1 MIEIMKHLTDDS
13 VKENLRMTAAARKAA
28 GDFLINAGFL
38 EIDTPVLMP
47 RSGERYNAA
56 FDVTLENDKA
66 MLADS
71 PQIFKMLL
79 CMAGYE
85 KSFRFAH
92 CFRVITGE
100 KKLHTRLGEFVQLDI
115 ELKNASLAMLT
126 ELAETLISKICG
138 ALGKSVGFTRMS
150 GLSCRAEYGEEMSPD
165 LRGNESGISV
175 VIVERMPLTNDG
187 KIPCH
192 HIFAM
197 PSVPDF
203 GIDGKLNELTTESF
217 DIIMNGIEIG
227 GGDMRISDRELQRK
241 MMRLFNVDESRYENY
256 LDLLGERGSSHEG
269 GFAIGLERMIM
280 SLSNA
285 ENVRDV
291 TAFPEYY
298 KRGTN

>member
-1 MIEIMKHLTDDS
+1 MIEIMEHLTDDS
-13 VKENLRMTAAARKAA
+13 VKENLRMTAAVRKAA
-28 GDFLINAGFL
+28 GDFLIDKGFL
-38 EIDTPVLMP
+38 EVDVPILMP
-47 RSGERYNAA
+47 RSGEWYNAV

-100 KKLHTRLGEFVQLDI
+100 KKLHTRLSEFVQLDI
-115 ELKNASLAMLT
+115 ELKNTSLAMLT
-126 ELAETLISKICG
+126 ELAETLISEICG
-138 ALGKSVGFTRMS
+138 ALGKSMGFTRMN
-150 GLSCRAEYGEEMSPD
+150 GLSCRAEYGGEMSPD
-165 LRGNESGISV
+165 LRGDENEISV

-187 KIPCH
+187 RIPCH
-192 HIFAM
+192 HIFAK
-197 PSVPDF
+197 PSDPDF
-203 GIDGKLNELTTESF
+203 SIDGRLTDLTTESF

-227 GGDMRISDRELQRK
+227 GGDMRISDSELQRK
-241 MMRLFNVDESRYENY
+241 IMRLFNVDESRYENY
-256 LDLLGERGSSHEG
+256 LDLLGERGNAHEG

-280 SLSNA
+280 ALSNA
-285 ENVRDV
+285 NDVRDV

-298 KRGTN
+298 KRGEN

>member
-1 MIEIMKHLTDDS
+1 MIEIMEHLTDDS
-13 VKENLRMTAAARKAA
+13 VKENLRMTTAARKSA
-28 GDFLINAGFL
+28 GDFLINSGFL
-38 EIDTPVLMP
+38 EVDVPILMP
-47 RSGERYNAA
+47 RSGEWYNAA

-100 KKLHTRLGEFVQLDI
+100 KKPHTRLGEFVQLDI
-115 ELKNASLAMLT
+115 ELKNTSLAMLT
-126 ELAETLISKICG
+126 ELAETLITEICG
-138 ALGKSVGFTRMS
+138 ALGRSVSFTRMS
-150 GLSCRAEYGEEMSPD
+150 GLSCRAEYGGEMSPD
-165 LRGNESGISV
+165 LRRDENEISV
-175 VIVERMPLTNDG
+175 VIVERMPLTNDR

-192 HIFAM
+192 HIFAK
-197 PSVPDF
+197 PSNTDF
-203 GIDGKLNELTTESF
+203 SSDGELTELTTESF

-227 GGDMRISDRELQRK
+227 GGDMRISDSELQRK

-256 LDLLGERGSSHEG
+256 LDLLGKRGNAHEG

-280 SLSNA
+280 ALSNA

-298 KRGTN
+298 KRGVN